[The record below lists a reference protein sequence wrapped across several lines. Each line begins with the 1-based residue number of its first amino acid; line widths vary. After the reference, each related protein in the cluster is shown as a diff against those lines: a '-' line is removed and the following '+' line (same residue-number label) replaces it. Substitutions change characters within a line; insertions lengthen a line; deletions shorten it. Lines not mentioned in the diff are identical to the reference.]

1 MGRRNLIGSAVL
13 PGYKRII
20 AALPARKARD
30 RIFKLPNN
38 PGVSVVLL
46 RFDGHVAALLAE
58 GRRSFGWLAAVGAA
72 SACRASLEVWART
85 PRLRVGFYDQF
96 GSFVLLGFNRIF
108 APLPVCFETR
118 RMWSTIIAPGGA
130 CHVRLDA
137 DDRVFKFPDVDFRL
151 YCAQGRPLLFNLPLQ
166 GEACSLVHDRPYLDG
181 VVTDFLYFLRQSCVV
196 ILHFGW
202 LRLRLEIVRRA
213 EQTDFA
219 FQRGGP
225 QKHVCSQSVCW
236 RPLNDLSRI
245 WEPNVSCAGNASA
258 GSAA

>member
-1 MGRRNLIGSAVL
+1 
-13 PGYKRII
+13 
-20 AALPARKARD
+20 
-30 RIFKLPNN
+30 
-38 PGVSVVLL
+38 
-46 RFDGHVAALLAE
+46 
-58 GRRSFGWLAAVGAA
+58 
-72 SACRASLEVWART
+72 
-85 PRLRVGFYDQF
+85 
-96 GSFVLLGFNRIF
+96 
-108 APLPVCFETR
+108 
-118 RMWSTIIAPGGA
+118 MWSTIIAPGGA

-166 GEACSLVHDRPYLDG
+166 GEAGSLVHDRPYLDG
-181 VVTDFLYFLRQSCVV
+181 VVTDLLYFLRQSCVV

-202 LRLRLEIVRRA
+202 LRLRLEIIQRA